1 MSSELPEEPRLILSP
16 EELRRVTSF
25 FMLLIEIDQI
35 QKAKQ
40 NNKNKEKINESA
52 QKTKNPLDSLLSNG
66 FSISFTYLKI
76 VSR

>member
-52 QKTKNPLDSLLSNG
+52 EKTKNPLDSLLSNG
-66 FSISFTYLKI
+66 FSISLTYLKI

>member
-1 MSSELPEEPRLILSP
+1 MIHKFRKIMSSKLPEEPRLILSP

-25 FMLLIEIDQI
+25 FMLFIEIDQI

-52 QKTKNPLDSLLSNG
+52 
-66 FSISFTYLKI
+66 
-76 VSR
+76 